1 MTGTTTPASPA
12 TQAAPD
18 APTKGAAAL
27 LRTATPGWRR
37 MAPGLC
43 FGALSG
49 LCAVLLLAA
58 SAYLITRAAEQ
69 PPILYLSLVVVGVRA
84 FALARATFRYLERLS
99 SHDAAFRVLAELRVG
114 LVERLIPLAPARLGG
129 RRRGDLLARMVS
141 DVDQLLDRPTRVIQP
156 LVSSAVVAL
165 AAVAGVAFVDPTAAA
180 VLAGL
185 LLVAATAGTLLHG
198 ALAARA
204 ERRTAGLRGRLADE
218 ILELVAD
225 LDVLLAY
232 DAVEAQLRRVEDVDA
247 RLRRTALRSAA
258 GTGVAS
264 AVLAAASGAAVLGL
278 LLVGLDALEPGRP
291 LGPGFLPRPG
301 EVDPSMLAVLA
312 LVPLAV
318 FDVVAAVPPA
328 ISARRGVLASARRI
342 AEVAPDSEAAPKV
355 EAAPD
360 AEVWPEPRTA
370 EEHEVAAPGA
380 VDAAGSVVPAL
391 ELVDV
396 AVRRP
401 GATAPVSAPVTLR
414 VLPGERAVITGVSG
428 AGKTALAQG
437 LVGFLDH
444 VGTLRVGGVDVAALT
459 GEQLRRRVCLIE
471 QDAHLFDATI
481 RANLALA
488 HPQGPEQAD
497 DAALWSALDAVG
509 LGTWARSR
517 EGLDTP
523 VGMDGVLLSG
533 GQARRIAVARGLLSG
548 AEVLVLDEPTAH
560 VDPGLAERLHEEVLG
575 AAGERAVVLLSHV
588 PVADRLVDHRVRLE
602 AAGEE
607 PSGRS
612 SE

>member
-1 MTGTTTPASPA
+1 MSRTKTPKTPK
-12 TQAAPD
+12 
-18 APTKGAAAL
+18 APTEPTTDVAAL

-37 MAPGLC
+37 LAPGLC

-69 PPILYLSLVVVGVRA
+69 PPILYLSLLVVGVRA

-114 LVERLIPLAPARLGG
+114 LVERLIPLAPARFGG

-156 LVSSAVVAL
+156 LVSSVIVAS
-165 AAVAGVAFVDPTAAA
+165 AAVAGVAYLDPIAAA
-180 VLAGL
+180 LLAGL
-185 LLVAATAGTLLHG
+185 LVVAATAGTLLHG

-232 DAVEAQLRRVEDVDA
+232 DAVEAQLRRVENVDA
-247 RLRRTALRSAA
+247 RLRRAALRSAA

-278 LLVGLDALEPGRP
+278 LLVGLDALEPPRP
-291 LGPGFLPRPG
+291 LAPGFLPRPG
-301 EVDPSMLAVLA
+301 EVDPAMLAVLA

-318 FDVVAAVPPA
+318 FDVVAAVPSA

-342 AEVAPDSEAAPKV
+342 AEVVPEPQAVPEPQTAEEPAA
-355 EAAPD
+355 AAPD
-360 AEVWPEPRTA
+360 AV
-370 EEHEVAAPGA
+370 G
-380 VDAAGSVVPAL
+380 AAGSAGSATPAL

-414 VLPGERAVITGVSG
+414 LMPGERTVITGVSG
-428 AGKTALAQG
+428 AGKTTLAEG

-444 VGTLRVGGVDVAALT
+444 VGTLRVGGVDAAALT

-471 QDAHLFDATI
+471 QDAHLFDATL

-488 HPQGPEQAD
+488 HPQGPEHAD
-497 DAALWSALDAVG
+497 DAALWSVLDAVG
-509 LGTWARSR
+509 LGEWAQSR

-560 VDPGLAERLHEEVLG
+560 VDPGLAERLHEELLG

-588 PVADRLVDHRVRLE
+588 PVADRLVDHRLRLQRAEE
-602 AAGEE
+602 AA
-607 PSGRS
+607 GRS

>member
-1 MTGTTTPASPA
+1 MTGTTTSASPA
-12 TQAAPD
+12 TPD

-156 LVSSAVVAL
+156 LASSAVVAL
-165 AAVAGVAFVDPTAAA
+165 AAVAGVAFIDPTAAA

-342 AEVAPDSEAAPKV
+342 AEVAPES

-360 AEVWPEPRTA
+360 AEVRPEPRTA
-370 EEHEVAAPGA
+370 EEYEVAAPGA
-380 VDAAGSVVPAL
+380 VDAAGSTIPAL

-401 GATAPVSAPVTLR
+401 EATTPVGAPVTLR
-414 VLPGERAVITGVSG
+414 LRAGERAVITGPSG
-428 AGKTALAQG
+428 VGKTALAQG
-437 LVGFLDH
+437 LVGFLEH
-444 VGTLRVGGVDVAALT
+444 TGTLRVGGVDAAALT

-488 HPQGPEQAD
+488 HPRGPEEAD
-497 DAALWSALDAVG
+497 DAELWTVLEAVG
-509 LGTWARSR
+509 LDVWAQERD
-517 EGLDTP
+517 GLETP
-523 VGMDGVLLSG
+523 VGMDGALLSG

-560 VDPGLAERLHEEVLG
+560 VDPAMAERLHEELLG
-575 AAGERAVVLLSHV
+575 AAGDRAVVLLSHV
-588 PVADRLVDHRVRLE
+588 PVPDRLVDHRVRLRPAQE
-602 AAGEE
+602 QAVM
-607 PSGRS
+607 RS

>member
-1 MTGTTTPASPA
+1 MTGRTTPTVPTTPAM
-12 TQAAPD
+12 
-18 APTKGAAAL
+18 PTAGRAAL
-27 LRTATPGWRR
+27 LRLTMPGWRR

-69 PPILYLSLVVVGVRA
+69 PPILYLSLLVVGVRA

-156 LVSSAVVAL
+156 LVSSAIVAL
-165 AAVAGVAFVDPTAAA
+165 AAVAGVAFLDPSAAA
-180 VLAGL
+180 LLAGL
-185 LLVAATAGTLLHG
+185 LVVAATAGTLLHG

-278 LLVGLDALEPGRP
+278 LLVGLDALEPPRS

-301 EVDPSMLAVLA
+301 EVDPAMLAVLA

-342 AEVAPDSEAAPKV
+342 VDVASEPPGASAGTSAGSSEEPPAPDPS
-355 EAAPD
+355 APD
-360 AEVWPEPRTA
+360 PSA
-370 EEHEVAAPGA
+370 
-380 VDAAGSVVPAL
+380 PAL
-391 ELVDV
+391 ELIDV

-414 VLPGERAVITGVSG
+414 LRAGERAVVTGPSG
-428 AGKTALAQG
+428 VGKTALAQG
-437 LVGFLDH
+437 LVGLLDH
-444 VGTLRVGGVDVAALT
+444 VGTLRVGGVDAAALT

-497 DAALWSALDAVG
+497 DAALWTVLEAVG
-509 LGTWARSR
+509 LGGWAQAR

-560 VDPGLAERLHEEVLG
+560 VDPAMADRLHEELLG
-575 AAGERAVVLLSHV
+575 AAGDRAVVLLSHV
-588 PVADRLVDHRVRLE
+588 PVADRLVDHRVRLR
-602 AAGEE
+602 AAGDE
-607 PSGRS
+607 PDSLI
-612 SE
+612 

>member
-1 MTGTTTPASPA
+1 MIGTTTPASPTTTA
-12 TQAAPD
+12 PPD
-18 APTKGAAAL
+18 APTAGAAAL

-99 SHDAAFRVLAELRVG
+99 SHDAAFRVLSELRVG

-185 LLVAATAGTLLHG
+185 LLIAATTGTLLHG

-232 DAVEAQLRRVEDVDA
+232 DAVEAQLRRVEGVDA
-247 RLRRTALRSAA
+247 LLRRTALRSAA

-264 AVLAAASGAAVLGL
+264 TVLAAASGASVLGL
-278 LLVGLDALEPGRP
+278 LLVGLDVLEPGRP

-328 ISARRGVLASARRI
+328 VSARRGVLASARRI
-342 AEVAPDSEAAPKV
+342 AEVAPEAEAAP
-355 EAAPD
+355 E
-360 AEVWPEPRTA
+360 AEVRPEARVA
-370 EEHEVAAPGA
+370 EEREAAAPGA
-380 VDAAGSVVPAL
+380 VGAAGSTVPAL

-444 VGTLRVGGVDVAALT
+444 VGTLRVGGVDVAALA

-560 VDPGLAERLHEEVLG
+560 VDPGLAERLHEELLG

-602 AAGEE
+602 AAGED
-607 PSGRS
+607 PAGRS